1 MGKEGS
7 RRAGAGRPLTPR
19 NNMPIT
25 MKDVAARA
33 RTSVA
38 TVSKCLH
45 GAPTIPAR
53 TRDRVS
59 RIARQM
65 GYQLHPYLSALMRNR
80 RKRSAAVAAPPTL
93 AYVTAYPTEGG
104 WRREAFFQ
112 ALFTGARDRAAER
125 GYVLQ
130 PHWLY
135 RDGMTNARFSEIL
148 WARGIRGLLFNP
160 FPTLGMEVRL
170 AWEHFSVVAH
180 GLSLAHPVF
189 HRTSNDHY
197 QSMMLA
203 MAECRRLGY
212 GRPGFALDAPTSER
226 LEFRWRAAY
235 RVAGEKL
242 GFDMGT
248 PVLTADSRWEPEQ
261 LRAWIRR
268 EKPDVVITL
277 LQEEQVGEL
286 TERGLR
292 IPAEVGLVS
301 LSVAR
306 ADSALA
312 GVFQNPAA
320 MGAVA
325 ADQLITMVER
335 NETGVPENPIT
346 LTLGGRWNAG
356 RTVRA
361 VAGRR

>member
-1 MGKEGS
+1 
-7 RRAGAGRPLTPR
+7 
-19 NNMPIT
+19 MPIT

-45 GAPTIPAR
+45 GAPSIPPR
-53 TRDRVS
+53 TRDRVNG
-59 RIARQM
+59 IARQM

-80 RKRSAAVAAPPTL
+80 RKRGALVAAPPTL
-93 AYVTAYPTEGG
+93 AYVTAFPTEGG

-112 ALFTGARDRAAER
+112 ALHTGAKDRAATR

-130 PHWLY
+130 PFWLH
-135 RDGMTNARFSEIL
+135 REGMTNERFSDIL
-148 WARGIRGLLFNP
+148 WTRGIRGLLFNP
-160 FPTLGMEVRL
+160 FPTLGAEVHL
-170 AWEHFSVVAH
+170 DWEKFSVVAH
-180 GLSLAHPVF
+180 GLSLARPVF

-226 LEFRWRAAY
+226 LEFRWKAAY

-248 PVLTADSRWEPEQ
+248 PVLTANSRWEPDQ
-261 LRAWIRR
+261 LRAWVRR

-277 LQEEQVGEL
+277 MQEEQVREL

-292 IPAEVGLVS
+292 IPAEVGFVS

-306 ADSALA
+306 VDSALS
-312 GVFQNPAA
+312 GIFQDPAA

-325 ADQLITMVER
+325 VDQLINMVER

-346 LTLGGRWNAG
+346 LTLGGRWNPG

-361 VAGRR
+361 AAGAR